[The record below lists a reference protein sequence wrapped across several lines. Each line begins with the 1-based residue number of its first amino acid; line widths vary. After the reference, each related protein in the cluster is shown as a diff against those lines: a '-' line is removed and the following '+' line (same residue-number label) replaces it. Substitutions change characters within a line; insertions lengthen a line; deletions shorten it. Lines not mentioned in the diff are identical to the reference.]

1 MKKLINSLCLKAIL
15 IHLGILLGFVLV
27 SLGFFYPLLQ
37 GQKLMQSDTQQYL
50 GMSRQLQENRSTKGE
65 ELYWIDNA
73 FGGMPTYQLGA
84 KYPFDVLTPLH
95 KIFRLLPHPAYL
107 LFLYFFGAY
116 LCLLVF
122 GLPKPYAVLGALAY
136 GLSTYLLIIIQVGHN
151 TKAQALGYFPLVFAA
166 IHYLFKNK
174 SLLGIV
180 FAALVMGLQIRA
192 NHYQMTYYMLL
203 LLGIYVGYQAWEY
216 HKAGTHRPFLM
227 NLSKVVLAGL
237 LAIALNA
244 SSLLATAEYTAFS
257 TRGTSELNQTADG
270 APKEKQSGLTYDYI
284 TQYSVG
290 VFESLN
296 LIIPRIQGGASR
308 EDLGTDAP
316 LYADLIQRGASPRQ
330 ARQFVSNTPT
340 YWGDQPI
347 LEAPAYV
354 GVIVFFLAILAL
366 FLPAHPMHKWLIIGA
381 LLSLVLS
388 WGKNI
393 HFLTQLMIDYFPL
406 YNKFRA
412 VSSAQVILE
421 FCLPVLAMLGLYGFF
436 QANLTEAKRALKKTV
451 FAFLV
456 GFASL
461 YLLSWGLSFSGI
473 NDAYYSEVFGGDLMN
488 SIVEARKTIY
498 LDDLLR
504 ALIYVLL
511 TTAFLLFF
519 IVGKLRQ
526 TTAFIGVA
534 LLLLIDLLQISGR
547 YIDRDLFVPS
557 SRLRSTFQQTAA
569 DQAILED
576 TTYFR
581 VYEPAL
587 GLQNARTSYFHNAI
601 GGYHG
606 AKPRRFEE
614 LIDLFQT
621 RQQESILN
629 ILNVKYFIL
638 EKEQGRRQVLENPN
652 NLGSAWFIT
661 ALKPYATADEIYPA
675 MATTEFKDAALIE
688 TSSLSIPSQYVRDSL
703 AIIKINKNQPE
714 HKTYDYS
721 STTDSF
727 VVFSEMYYPNGWKAT
742 IDGETVGIFPVN
754 YVLRGLKIPAGD
766 HKIEFQFQP
775 KVVQLGSKIQLFA
788 IVVMLGLLLLGLYF
802 VYTAQLKTKAWE

>member
-1 MKKLINSLCLKAIL
+1 MKKLTSTASLKTLL
-15 IHLGILLGFVLV
+15 IHLGIVLSFVVV

-37 GQKLMQSDTQQYL
+37 GQKLIQSDTQQYM
-50 GMSRQLQENRSTKGE
+50 GMSRQLQENRSTHGE

-84 KYPFDVLTPLH
+84 KYPYDVLTPLH
-95 KIFRLLPHPAYL
+95 KVFRLLPHPAYL

-116 LCLLVF
+116 VFLLVF

-136 GLSTYLLIIIQVGHN
+136 GFSTYLLIIIQVGHN
-151 TKAQALGYFPLVFAA
+151 TKAQALGYLPLVFAA

-180 FAALVMGLQIRA
+180 FAALTMGLQIRA

-203 LLGIYVGYQAWEY
+203 LLGIYVGYQAWEN
-216 HKAGTHRPFLM
+216 HKAGSYRPFLIK
-227 NLSKVVLAGL
+227 LSKVILAGL
-237 LAIALNA
+237 LAIGLNA
-244 SSLLATAEYTAFS
+244 SSLLATAEYTKFS
-257 TRGTSELNQTADG
+257 TRGTSELSQTADG
-270 APKEKQSGLTYDYI
+270 TPKRRQSGLSYDYI

-290 VFESLN
+290 IFESLN
-296 LIIPRIQGGASR
+296 LIVPRIQGGASQ
-308 EDLGTDAP
+308 EDLGTDSP

-330 ARQFVSNTPT
+330 ARQFVANIPT

-354 GVIVFFLAILAL
+354 GIIVVFLAVLAL
-366 FLPAHPMHKWLIIGA
+366 FLPAYPMRRWLVIGA
-381 LLSLVLS
+381 LVSLVLS

-393 HFLTQLMIDYFPL
+393 HFITQLLIDYFPL

-421 FCLPVLAMLGLYGFF
+421 FCLPVLAMMGLYGFF
-436 QANLTEAKRALKKTV
+436 QANSTIAKRALKNTV
-451 FAFLV
+451 FAFLI
-456 GFASL
+456 ALTSL
-461 YLLSWGLSFSGI
+461 YVLSWGLSFSGA
-473 NDAYYSEVFGGDLMN
+473 NDAYYSEMFGQDLMN
-488 SIVEARKTIY
+488 KIVEARKTIY
-498 LDDLLR
+498 LDDLQR
-504 ALIYVLL
+504 ALIFLVFAA
-511 TTAFLLFF
+511 AFLWFF
-519 IVGKLRQ
+519 LVGKLRQ
-526 TTAFIGVA
+526 FIAFIGVG
-534 LLLLIDLLQISGR
+534 LLLLVDLFQISDR
-547 YIDRDLFVPS
+547 YMDRELFVPS

-569 DQAILED
+569 DQAILKD

-614 LIDLFQT
+614 LIDLLQT
-621 RQQESILN
+621 RQEESILN

-638 EKEQGRRQVLENPN
+638 ENEQGRSQILENPN
-652 NLGSAWFIT
+652 NLGPAWFVDN
-661 ALKPYATADEIYPA
+661 LKPYATADAIYPA
-675 MATTEFKDAALIE
+675 MATTEFKDQALIE
-688 TSSLSIPSQYVRDSL
+688 TQSLSIPRAYVRDSL
-703 AIIKINKNQPE
+703 ATIQIIKNQPE

-721 STTDSF
+721 SATESF

-742 IDGETVGIFPVN
+742 IDGEVVDIHPVN

-766 HKIEFQFQP
+766 HQIEFQFQP
-775 KVVQLGSKIQLFA
+775 KIVQLGSKIQLFA
-788 IVVMLGLLLLGLYF
+788 IVVMLGLFLAGLFF
-802 VYTAQLKTKAWE
+802 VYTTQFKTKAWE